1 MWQKDTKI
9 SPSLLTKAKLDS
21 MIQRGSQRYMKIE
34 SPNSR
39 DLPTGSQ
46 ETLDQVK
53 APRGEG
59 TIPGQELGPGE
70 VRKKAL

>member
-1 MWQKDTKI
+1 
-9 SPSLLTKAKLDS
+9 
-21 MIQRGSQRYMKIE
+21 MIQCGSQRYMKIE